1 MGVKFCLILL
11 LLAAA
16 VVPHSAGY
24 IDDGI
29 HGLGRFHNDD
39 AVFSPIGDLFGET
52 SPRNLIGRSML
63 KKGKYLSYAA
73 LKKNIIPC
81 GGRGM
86 SYYDCTKRKR
96 ANPYRRS
103 CLAIHG
109 CARFTD

>member
-1 MGVKFCLILL
+1 MGVKLCLVLL

-16 VVPHSAGY
+16 VVPQSASHS
-24 IDDGI
+24 
-29 HGLGRFHNDD
+29 NEV
-39 AVFSPIGDLFGET
+39 VFSPGGDLFGEL
-52 SPRNLIGRSML
+52 SPRNLLGRDL
-63 KKGKYLSYAA
+63 LQKGKYLSYAA

>member
-1 MGVKFCLILL
+1 MGAKLCLILL

-16 VVPHSAGY
+16 AVPHFAGF
-24 IDDGI
+24 INDGI
-29 HGLGRFHNDD
+29 PGLGRFYNDD
-39 AVFSPIGDLFGET
+39 AINFAPGGILAGE
-52 SPRNLIGRSML
+52 SRNLLQR
-63 KKGKYLSYAA
+63 GKFLSYAA

-86 SYYDCTKRKR
+86 SYYDCAKRMK

-103 CLAIHG
+103 CLAITG

>member
-1 MGVKFCLILL
+1 MGVKLCLILL
-11 LLAAA
+11 LILAAA
-16 VVPHSAGY
+16 VASHSAT
-24 IDDGI
+24 
-29 HGLGRFHNDD
+29 LSDD
-39 AVFSPIGDLFGET
+39 AVFSPTGDLFGET

-63 KKGKYLSYAA
+63 QKGKYLSYAA